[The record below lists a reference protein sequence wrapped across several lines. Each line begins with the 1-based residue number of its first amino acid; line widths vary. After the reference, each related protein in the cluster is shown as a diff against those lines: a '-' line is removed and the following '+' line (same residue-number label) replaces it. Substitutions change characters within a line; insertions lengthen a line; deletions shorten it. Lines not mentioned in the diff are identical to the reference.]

1 MAFVTLRNISGEPL
15 LLGLRDGR
23 RVDPDEVVRVEG
35 ALAKDQPDDAVVIGT
50 GDDARA
56 YPTSLWSKVSTGKA
70 GSPDVP
76 TPART
81 DEETA

>member
-56 YPTSLWSKVSTGKA
+56 YPTSLWSKVATGKS
-70 GSPDVP
+70 GDPDVIAP
-76 TPART
+76 TT
-81 DEETA
+81 EEK

>member
-23 RVDPDEVVRVEG
+23 RVSPDEVVRVEG
-35 ALAKDQPDDAVVIGT
+35 SLAKNQPEDAVVIGE

-56 YPTSLWSKVSTGKA
+56 YPTSLWSKVATGKS
-70 GSPDVP
+70 GEPDVA
-76 TPART
+76 TPNT
-81 DEETA
+81 PDEETS